1 MIEDFIKRIIN
12 LIQNKDYDNALI
24 EIENFPNNK
33 NPILL
38 YYLAF
43 IKNKLDRKEESLEI
57 LHTLIKNNPNFI
69 EAYLLLSPPHM
80 AIKKNIGIKT
90 ISQKI

>member
-43 IKNKLDRKEESLEI
+43 IKNRLNEKEKALEI
-57 LHTLIKNNPNFI
+57 LN
-69 EAYLLLSPPHM
+69 LLT
-80 AIKKNIGIKT
+80 KKK
-90 ISQKI
+90 